1 MIFEIAFSSII
12 LFLHKSKI
20 QTARVRFQRA
30 TDGWAVPKRFAVY
43 EANNGGGG
51 SVNVSSS
58 SGNNNCRCVCVLA
71 PLPPPTPPPTA
82 QSPPATHSSPSA
94 LTGNACHEL
103 WASGSCLFSQA
114 APCLAVSRRAGRSSS
129 S

>member
-1 MIFEIAFSSII
+1 MIFEIAFSLII

-43 EANNGGGG
+43 EANSGGG
-51 SVNVSSS
+51 SVNVSSSS

-71 PLPPPTPPPTA
+71 PLPPPTIHL
-82 QSPPATHSSPSA
+82 PAVPASHTLITISIDRQRLPRA
-94 LTGNACHEL
+94 LG
-103 WASGSCLFSQA
+103 Q
-114 APCLAVSRRAGRSSS
+114 R
-129 S
+129 